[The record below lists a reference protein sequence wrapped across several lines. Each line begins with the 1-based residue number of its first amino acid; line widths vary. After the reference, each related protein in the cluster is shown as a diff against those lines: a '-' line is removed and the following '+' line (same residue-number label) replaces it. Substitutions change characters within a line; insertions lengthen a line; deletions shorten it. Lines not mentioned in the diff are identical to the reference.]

1 MSSLIQSYNEALGL
15 FTQTEEKIAS
25 FIMTNPEAA
34 LELSVND
41 LASRLNVSPSMV
53 VKASQ
58 KMGFTGYSQLKLAVA
73 SELNVLVQREK
84 STILI
89 EDLDAYED
97 LVSSTI
103 REAYSRLGED
113 DLKKAAELLVESE
126 NIDIYAFGFDA
137 VAGHDLYLKMLQ
149 SGKRVKLIENGYEQ
163 MISAYNLKD
172 DSVVVAISSTGT
184 SIDLLDALK
193 FSEKTGASV
202 ITITP
207 VGSRLSTY
215 SNVNLESYYSKL
227 IFPEGGLITRV
238 VQLMI
243 LDVLYLKFLQISGK
257 NFEEKYSKF
266 REVLD
271 FKRRG
276 TKKERD

>member
-25 FIMTNPEAA
+25 FIMTNPEEA

-73 SELNVLVQREK
+73 SQLNVLVQREK

-89 EDLDAYED
+89 DDLNAYED

-103 REAYSRLGED
+103 REAYSRLSED

-184 SIDLLDALK
+184 SVDLLDALK

-207 VGSRLSTY
+207 AGSRLSSY

-227 IFPEGGLITRV
+227 IFPEGGLITRI

-266 REVLD
+266 REVLH

>member
-15 FTQTEEKIAS
+15 FTPTEEKIAG
-25 FIMTNPEAA
+25 FIMTNPEAS

-41 LASRLNVSPSMV
+41 LAARLNVSPSMV
-53 VKASQ
+53 VKTAQ

-73 SELNVLVQREK
+73 SEINVLVQREK

-97 LVSSTI
+97 LVSTTI
-103 REAYSRLGED
+103 REAYSRLSED
-113 DLKKAAELLVESE
+113 DIKKAAELLVESE

-172 DSVVVAISSTGT
+172 DSVIVVISSTGT
-184 SIDLLDALK
+184 SVDLLDALK
-193 FSEKTGASV
+193 FSEKTGTSV

-207 VGSRLSTY
+207 AGSRLSSY
-215 SNVNLESYYSKL
+215 SKVNLESYYSKL
-227 IFPEGGLITRV
+227 IFPEGGLVTRI
-238 VQLMI
+238 VQVMI
-243 LDVLYLKFLQISGK
+243 LDVLYLRFLQISGK
-257 NFEEKYSKF
+257 SFEEEYSKF